1 MKKKSLKPVIKQL
14 QLKLLQHQQ
23 RVGYL
28 EADEKAYTKGFGP
41 EISRL
46 QTEISYLKGELE
58 SRGHKPYAPMS
69 PEAIALLTKQ
79 PKRGLKAHE

>member
-1 MKKKSLKPVIKQL
+1 MKKKQLKRLSPIVKQL
-14 QLKLLQHQQ
+14 QIKRLQYQQ

-46 QTEISYLKGELE
+46 QTEISHLKGELE
-58 SRGHKPYAPMS
+58 SLGHKPYVPMS
-69 PEAIALLTKQ
+69 PEAIALLTKNEERR
-79 PKRGLKAHE
+79 KS

>member
-1 MKKKSLKPVIKQL
+1 MKKKPLSPTVKRL
-14 QLKLLQHQQ
+14 QLKRLQYQQ

-41 EISRL
+41 EINRL
-46 QTEISYLKGELE
+46 QLEISHLRGELE

-69 PEAIALLTKQ
+69 PEAIALLTKNEERR
-79 PKRGLKAHE
+79 KS